1 MSSAKESSQFIF
13 ILSFTL
19 LFAIIFATVSVIDD
33 KKVTVVVAAADSVV
47 TRGESREFYLR
58 PSSFGSNPAAA
69 AAVVSARQDDYD
81 DYFEDSDTVDD
92 STDGHGIARLLNDD
106 DIQESRSEKLV
117 LLQNE
122 TPSSDNDDNELG
134 PGTGQMSLVIVFD
147 GTSSMFDDLQQ
158 LRAGATAIIREVNQR
173 SNHPI
178 YNYVFVP
185 FRDPGE
191 SGSKIRIRV

>member
-19 LFAIIFATVSVIDD
+19 LFAIIFATVSVID
-33 KKVTVVVAAADSVV
+33 VAAADSVV

-58 PSSFGSNPAAA
+58 PPQPSSFGSNPAAA

-178 YNYVFVP
+178 YDYVFVP